1 MRADM
6 SEAATPSIRLVVE
19 MLPDGRVTVSGPID
33 NKLLCYGLLESAK
46 DAIRDY
52 IVANAKLVQPV
63 ALVPRLGPN
72 GR

>member
-1 MRADM
+1 MKVDM
-6 SEAATPSIRLVVE
+6 SEATTPSIRLVVE
-19 MLPDGRVTVSGPID
+19 MLPDGRVTVSGSID

-46 DAIRDY
+46 DAIREFQL
-52 IVANAKLVQPV
+52 NQKLIQPV

>member
-1 MRADM
+1 MKVDM
-6 SEAATPSIRLVVE
+6 SEATTPSIRLVVE

-46 DAIRDY
+46 DAIREFQL
-52 IVANAKLVQPV
+52 NQKLIQPV

>member
-1 MRADM
+1 MT
-6 SEAATPSIRLVVE
+6 EAATPSIRLVVE

-46 DAIRDY
+46 DAIREFQL
-52 IVANAKLVQPV
+52 NQKLIQPV